1 MSRFTRG
8 KNQVIDLSGEGG
20 DDSSDHRNNSDHHN
34 SSEASSIQEE
44 LSLIQ
49 RQVDDLTDLVQTK
62 DKEISELRK
71 ANKKDKKGYSAL
83 QKQLDAIQSTILRQ
97 TNAASSSLRESGSSI
112 HRSSERSRPDSR
124 SSTRRPSSRAST
136 RKSPPETAKTT
147 LMPGIADGPDYGDE
161 EGDAAGDTARAMFSE
176 SLNVDILAETQGGEE
191 GENFFDDMEEEEEEE
206 DPPNFI
212 EFDPDTF
219 SLMMLAPVF
228 SRDWALGM
236 SAVTFQWMILALIL
250 YDQVVK
256 QSSGSST
263 LNIPYAV
270 ERSVTFGQFLGIV
283 ICVGV
288 QSDVLSSIQLLIAMR
303 PRDES
308 DWHEIIGVGE
318 EGRNMK
324 TWFIRVF
331 LVNMLKF
338 TSGILVL
345 SVNFVTIVQSENIV
359 DLMKDVAALL
369 IVSELGQ
376 IFYTL
381 AEYGFLG
388 NKLDD
393 STYRVSRT
401 EVEDFMGG
409 TTFMKMYIPARL
421 IVFLV
426 LVSTMAS
433 LVGFFVRQQI
443 SGKYFFDKFPY
454 CTIDV
459 SDIPKIGDGYC
470 NGGQFNS
477 IACAFDGGDCIDFN
491 LEYPNCKATEP
502 ELVGNDFCNFELN
515 NEECNFD
522 GSDCCPFD
530 YGVNG
535 TDDRLG
541 DGVCHGGKF
550 FTQMCSFDEFDCQ
563 DLRSRVQPLGC
574 DIEALANLVGDR
586 IPVMGDGICDSRVYN
601 RAECLFEDGDCVECN
616 DQVYN
621 YLLTG
626 DGICHGG
633 NHNNRICN
641 FDAGDCN
648 DFNRRYPRCVSSTA
662 KNPRISADLRTLPI
676 IGDGICNS
684 GIYNTADCG
693 FEDGDCLLCN
703 QLLEETGLDR
713 TKLGDGQ
720 CDGQNY
726 MSETCG
732 MDGGDCAACPYPRFE
747 IGNGWCTPEYNI
759 PECGFDGGD
768 CEVLFNLTDCNVEH
782 PSMLGNGYCNGGEY
796 GSAACGYDAGD
807 CKNSTEVLK
816 CPDERTFLIN
826 DGKCDGF
833 LNNAACS
840 YDGSDCDAFNEEY
853 PGCEVEFPDLVG
865 NGWCSGGNYNTEAC
879 KWDGGD
885 CLEEEE

>member
-1 MSRFTRG
+1 MSRFIRG
-8 KNQVIDLSGEGG
+8 KKEVIDLSGETPAG
-20 DDSSDHRNNSDHHN
+20 DSDQQHSDHRPGSD
-34 SSEASSIQEE
+34 SSSIQEE

-62 DKEISELRK
+62 DREISDLRK
-71 ANKKDKKGYSAL
+71 ANKKDKKGFSAL
-83 QKQLDAIQSTILRQ
+83 QTQLDAIQSTILRQ
-97 TNAASSSLRESGSSI
+97 STGASQSLRGSGTARPNSRPNSRSGS
-112 HRSSERSRPDSR
+112 
-124 SSTRRPSSRAST
+124 RPSSRSSA
-136 RKSPPETAKTT
+136 RKTPPETAKTAP
-147 LMPGIADGPDYGDE
+147 MRAIADGPDYDDE
-161 EGDAAGDTARAMFSE
+161 EGDAPADVTRAMFSE
-176 SLNVDILAETQGGEE
+176 SLNLDILAETQDAEAGAGT
-191 GENFFDDMEEEEEEE
+191 ENFIDDLDEEDEE

-228 SRDWALGM
+228 SRDWALGISM
-236 SAVTFQWMILALIL
+236 ITFQWMILFLIL

-318 EGRNMK
+318 DGRNIR

-331 LVNMLKF
+331 VPNILKF

-401 EVEDFMGG
+401 EVEDFIGG
-409 TTFMKMYIPARL
+409 TTFLKMYIPARL

-426 LVSTMAS
+426 LISSMAS
-433 LVGFFVRQQI
+433 LVGYFVLQQI
-443 SGKYFFDKFPY
+443 SGKFFYAKYPY
-454 CTIDV
+454 CMIALE
-459 SDIPKIGDGYC
+459 DIPKIGDAYC
-470 NGGQFNS
+470 DGGQFNS

-491 LEYPNCKATEP
+491 LEYPNCKATKP
-502 ELVGNDFCNFELN
+502 ELVGDNTCNFELN

-530 YGVNG
+530 YGENG
-535 TDDRLG
+535 TDPRLG
-541 DGVCHGGKF
+541 DGVCDGGKF
-550 FTQMCSFDEFDCQ
+550 YTQMCSFDEFDCQ
-563 DLRSRVQPLGC
+563 DFRSRVPGC
-574 DIEALANLVGDR
+574 DEEELADLVDIDR
-586 IPVMGDGICDSRVYN
+586 IPRIGDGVCDGRVYN
-601 RAECLFEDGDCVECN
+601 RKECLFEDGDCVECN
-616 DQVYN
+616 EQVYN
-621 YLLTG
+621 FRLTG

-641 FDAGDCN
+641 FDAGDCD
-648 DFNRRYPRCVSSTA
+648 DFNRRYPRCVSSTQN
-662 KNPRISADLRTLPI
+662 NPRITDTLQALPI

-684 GIYNTADCG
+684 GIYNNVDCG

-703 QLLEETGLDR
+703 QLLEEAGLDR

-732 MDGGDCAACPYPRFE
+732 MDGGDCAECPHPRFE

-759 PECGFDGGD
+759 PECGYDGGD
-768 CEVLFNLTDCNVEH
+768 CVVLFNLTGCEVEH

-796 GSAACGYDAGD
+796 GSEACGYDAGD
-807 CKNSTEVLK
+807 CQNSTEVLK

-840 YDGSDCDAFNEEY
+840 YDGSDCDAFNLEY
-853 PGCEVEFPDLVG
+853 PGCDVDFPDLVG

-879 KWDGGD
+879 QWDGGD

>member
-1 MSRFTRG
+1 MARG
-8 KNQVIDLSGEGG
+8 KKEAIDLSAEAG
-20 DDSSDHRNNSDHHN
+20 DSDHQPNSDT
-34 SSEASSIQEE
+34 SSIQEE

-62 DKEISELRK
+62 DKEIKDLRK
-71 ANKKDKKGYSAL
+71 TNKSDKKGYSSL
-83 QKQLDAIQSTILRQ
+83 QKQLDAIQSTIARQ
-97 TNAASSSLRESGSSI
+97 TTAASASLRGSRSGSGN
-112 HRSSERSRPDSR
+112 RPSSR
-124 SSTRRPSSRAST
+124 SSTRSSGSRPSSRSST
-136 RKSPPETAKTT
+136 RKTPPETAKTAP
-147 LMPGIADGPDYGDE
+147 LRDIADGPDYDDEE
-161 EGDAAGDTARAMFSE
+161 EGDGPADATRGMFS
-176 SLNVDILAETQGGEE
+176 DLAETQDAEAGALS
-191 GENFFDDMEEEEEEE
+191 ENFMDDEEEEEEEE

-228 SRDWALGM
+228 SRDWALGL
-236 SAVTFQWMILALIL
+236 SAVLFQWMILFLIL

-288 QSDVLSSIQLLIAMR
+288 QSDVLSSIQILIAMR

-318 EGRNMK
+318 DGRNMR
-324 TWFIRVF
+324 TWFVRVF

-401 EVEDFMGG
+401 EVEDFIGG
-409 TTFMKMYIPARL
+409 ATFLKMYIPARL
-421 IVFLV
+421 IVFLM
-426 LVSTMAS
+426 LLSTMAS
-433 LVGFFVRQQI
+433 LVGYFVAQQI
-443 SGKYFFDKFPY
+443 KGTFFYDKYPY
-454 CTIDV
+454 CSILVTE
-459 SDIPKIGDGYC
+459 IPKIGDGYC
-470 NGGQFNS
+470 DGGQFNS
-477 IACAFDGGDCIDFN
+477 IACVFDGGDCIDFN

-502 ELVGNDFCNFELN
+502 ELVGNDECNFELN
-515 NEECNFD
+515 NEDCNFD

-535 TDDRLG
+535 TDPRLG
-541 DGVCHGGKF
+541 DGVCDGGKF
-550 FTQMCSFDEFDCQ
+550 FTQMCSYDEFDCQ
-563 DLRSRVQPLGC
+563 DFRSRVQATGC
-574 DIEALANLVGDR
+574 DMENLADLVDIDGIPR
-586 IPVMGDGICDSRVYN
+586 IGDGICDSRVYN
-601 RAECLFEDGDCVECN
+601 NAECLFEDGDCVECN

-621 YLLTG
+621 YRLTG

-633 NHNNRICN
+633 NHNNQICN
-641 FDAGDCN
+641 FDAGDCE

-662 KNPRISADLRTLPI
+662 SNPLITDTLVALPI

-684 GIYNTADCG
+684 GIYNNIDCG

-703 QLLEETGLDR
+703 QLLEESGLDR
-713 TKLGDGQ
+713 LKLGDGQ

-726 MSETCG
+726 MSEACG
-732 MDGGDCAACPYPRFE
+732 MDGGDCAECPFPRFE
-747 IGNGWCTPEYNI
+747 IGNGWCTPAYNI
-759 PECGFDGGD
+759 PECGYDGGD
-768 CEVLFNLTDCNVEH
+768 CGVLFNLTGCEVEH

-807 CKNSTEVLK
+807 CQNSTEVLK

-826 DGKCDGF
+826 DGNCDGF
-833 LNNAACS
+833 LNNAQCS
-840 YDGSDCDAFNEEY
+840 YDGSDCIAFNEEY
-853 PGCEVEFPDLVG
+853 PGCDVDFPNLVG